1 MNQLGIAH
9 GGVTMTLIDVALGTA
24 ALWLP
29 QIPSAWRERPNR
41 AMNARCGTCST

>member
-24 ALWLP
+24 ARSGADK
-29 QIPSAWRERPNR
+29 SAVITHPF
-41 AMNARCGTCST
+41 TFIHCSH